1 MKRRSLADA
10 QCPVARTLDIVG
22 DPWTLLIVR
31 DAMWGRRRF
40 NEFQESLGIPRT
52 TLTSRL
58 ALLVD
63 AGVFTM
69 RTYQDNPVRHEYV
82 LTEKGRSH
90 SPVIISLMAWG
101 DRWGGFDEPPV
112 ELVDR
117 DDGHTVEPVMIDRV
131 TGRTVEETR
140 IRMRRRAESDG
151 SADLLHRQDQ

>member
-63 AGVFTM
+63 AVGDVM
-69 RTYQDNPVRHEYV
+69 E
-82 LTEKGRSH
+82 LTEDNFEN
-90 SPVIISLMAWG
+90 PPDTVPMAVRALIQG
-101 DRWGGFDEPPV
+101 VHKLDHKILHVVDAEPAGAAQAAH
-112 ELVDR
+112 L
-117 DDGHTVEPVMIDRV
+117 
-131 TGRTVEETR
+131 
-140 IRMRRRAESDG
+140 A
-151 SADLLHRQDQ
+151 AA